1 MKTSKELRQDLGQL
15 VHRQRGMLEA
25 AEEAKRGFTAE
36 EEQEYGRIEKE
47 VGDTEES
54 ITRLEKQE
62 ARERALAEPQGG
74 PVNRPDV
81 SISPQPDAVTD
92 QYRNAFAAY
101 LCGQEEA
108 AECRALSVGTAAEGG
123 HTVPQEEFVRELIK
137 TVDNEA
143 VIRPLARVIQLTN
156 AQTLGA
162 PVLDADPADADWTTE
177 LATGTED
184 STMAFA
190 KRELNP
196 QPVAKLLKVSKKLL
210 RASPL
215 GMEGIVR
222 DRLGYKVG
230 VTQSKVF
237 NTGDGA
243 SKPLGIY
250 TASAQGI
257 STARDVDVGNGAG
270 ALDADEFI
278 TARYTLRAGYR
289 GVWHFHRLGLAAFR
303 KLKDGNN
310 TYYWQPGLAQ
320 GVPSTFLDLPYVV
333 DEYAPSTISA
343 GAGNY
348 IAVLGDFSY
357 YWIAEAL
364 TMEIQRLD
372 ELYAATNQVGYIIRA
387 EVDAMPVLED
397 AFVRLEFAA

>member
-1 MKTSKELRQDLGQL
+1 
-15 VHRQRGMLEA
+15 
-25 AEEAKRGFTAE
+25 
-36 EEQEYGRIEKE
+36 
-47 VGDTEES
+47 
-54 ITRLEKQE
+54 
-62 ARERALAEPQGG
+62 
-74 PVNRPDV
+74 
-81 SISPQPDAVTD
+81 
-92 QYRNAFAAY
+92 
-101 LCGQEEA
+101 
-108 AECRALSVGTAAEGG
+108 
-123 HTVPQEEFVRELIK
+123 
-137 TVDNEA
+137 
-143 VIRPLARVIQLTN
+143 
-156 AQTLGA
+156 
-162 PVLDADPADADWTTE
+162 
-177 LATGTED
+177 
-184 STMAFA
+184 
-190 KRELNP
+190 
-196 QPVAKLLKVSKKLL
+196 VAKLLKVSKKLL

-230 VTQSKVF
+230 VTQSKAF

-257 STARDVDVGNGAG
+257 STARDVDVGTGAG
-270 ALDADEFI
+270 ALDPDEFI

-289 GVWHFHRLGLAAFR
+289 GTWHFHRLGLAAFR
-303 KLKDGNN
+303 KLKDTNGA
-310 TYYWQPGLAQ
+310 YYWQPGLAV

-357 YWIAEAL
+357 YWVAEAL